1 MKRLPRNAQFI
12 PILALL
18 LAVAPAQKQS
28 TGKSTPVAAAKL
40 ISVKVKGSTRYTDK
54 EVAAGG
60 GLQIGQ
66 PAADGDFKEAV
77 QRLGDS
83 GMFSA
88 ASYSFISSP
97 SGARLELQVADT
109 DPSKLVPVQF
119 ENFVGFTD
127 DELLAAIQHRV
138 PLFKQLLPL
147 SGNLPDRV
155 SEALQTIIAD
165 KQLPGR
171 VSFLREG
178 DESSGHLT
186 GFAYRVD
193 EVSIRIRNLE
203 FPGASPEQTELLTT
217 AGRRLIGAEYTRSRL
232 AATAKLDLLPA
243 YLQRGYLKAAFAPS
257 EARAVHESAAS
268 EPTPEPTPSNETQG
282 PVDLLV
288 DAIVPVMPGKI
299 YATSAVDWKG
309 TAAISTAE
317 LSSLLHLPPG
327 QPADGV
333 RLVRDLET
341 VTRLYRSRGYMLVQ
355 TKPDAL
361 FDDDKS
367 TVHYDLTVVEGD
379 QYKMG
384 ELEITG
390 LDTQAKDR
398 MLAAW
403 TLREGQPYNAEYPNK
418 FLEDTRQILPRGVQW
433 GTTVHESL
441 DAKSK
446 TVDVEVHF
454 KQR

>member
-1 MKRLPRNAQFI
+1 MRWLARNAQFI

-28 TGKSTPVAAAKL
+28 ARKTAPVAAAKL

-232 AATAKLDLLPA
+232 AATAKLDLLPV
-243 YLQRGYLKAAFAPS
+243 YLQRGYLKAAFGPS
-257 EARAVHESAAS
+257 EARVVADSQAKAEDANPNDVE
-268 EPTPEPTPSNETQG
+268 
-282 PVDLLV
+282 V
-288 DAIVPVMPGKI
+288 DAILPVSPGEVYSVSGAAWKGN
-299 YATSAVDWKG
+299 SAV
-309 TAAISTAE
+309 TTEEASHVFHLAI
-317 LSSLLHLPPG
+317 G
-327 QPADGV
+327 RPADAV
-333 RLVRDLET
+333 RLVRDEEDL
-341 VTRLYRSRGYMLVQ
+341 TRLYKSRGYMTAGIKTEAQLDEE
-355 TKPDAL
+355 KAA
-361 FDDDKS
+361 
-367 TVHYDLTVVEGD
+367 VHYDINITEGD
-379 QYKMG
+379 LYKMG
-384 ELEITG
+384 ELEIVG
-390 LDTQAKDR
+390 VDTPSKDR
-398 MLAAW
+398 LHDAW
-403 TLREGQPYNAEYPNK
+403 KLREGQPYNAEYTRK
-418 FLEDTRQILPRGVQW
+418 FLDDAPSLLPRGLRYSVNLSEEL
-433 GTTVHESL
+433 GKKEKV
-441 DAKSK
+441 
-446 TVDVEVHF
+446 VDVTIHF
-454 KQR
+454 KVQ